1 MSATTVN
8 ALGVTAL
15 WLLVALPAL
24 TGIALGVSGRRA
36 NLVAVPVSLVT
47 AGLTV
52 AAAFV
57 VASFRPSVEVPFLAG
72 APLGL
77 AVDGLSALI
86 VPTVA
91 VITLMVLVFA
101 AAEGTESPARFH
113 GLMLIFAAA
122 VAMTATATTLPTVL
136 FAWEIMGAMSYAL
149 IGFHW
154 REDNRVSAGL
164 TAFITTRL
172 GDLGLYFAAGAAL
185 AGGAGMGL
193 ADLAAAPS
201 PWRHIIAAGI
211 LMAAF
216 GKAAQLPFS
225 FWLSRAMEGPSPVS
239 ALLHSAAMVAMGGYL
254 LLRLAPLLEVTGWA
268 ATTAAWVGALT
279 ALLLGAVA
287 VTQRD
292 LKQLLAASTAAQLGF
307 VVLAAGVGS
316 VAGGTAHLIA
326 HASTKALLF
335 LAAGAWLV
343 ALGTKQL
350 PALRGAARRWPL
362 VGVTFAVGAL
372 SLAGVAPLAL
382 WATKDELL
390 AGALETSPALYVV
403 GLAGAALSAA
413 YAGKALIIVWSHPLA
428 NAEDEYDTER
438 RGTRHVSAWQRVPLT
453 GLAMGAAVLGVLA
466 LPPVGDWVRGVLGA
480 ESDPRPGVLELV
492 GSTLLALLVLG
503 LVAWKRTPRSS
514 WAANWLW
521 LGQTTRVVAVDPV
534 LLLSERLARFDDAVL
549 DRGIHVAARTAA
561 RGARRLGRFD
571 DAVLDRGIHV
581 AARTAARGA
590 RRLGRFDDHGLDAAV
605 TTVAHNTIV
614 TASATSRA
622 DTDGVDAAVAAVA
635 GTVRRFGVIARRPQ
649 TGLVHQ
655 YYAQIAVVLAV
666 AVILLIILPVVR

>member
-1 MSATTVN
+1 MSAAAVS

-15 WLLVALPAL
+15 WLLVSLPAL
-24 TGIALGVSGRRA
+24 AGIALCVTGRRA
-36 NLVAVPVSLVT
+36 NLAAVPVSLGT

-52 AAAFV
+52 AMAFV
-57 VASFRPSVEVPFLAG
+57 VASVRPSVEVPFVAG
-72 APLGL
+72 ARFGL
-77 AVDGLSALI
+77 AVDGLSAVI

-122 VAMTATATTLPTVL
+122 VAVTATATTLPTLL

-149 IGFHW
+149 IGFRW
-154 REDNRVSAGL
+154 REDNRVGAGL
-164 TAFITTRL
+164 TAFITTRF
-172 GDLGLYFAAGAAL
+172 GDLGLYLTAGAAL
-185 AGGAGMGL
+185 AGGAGLGL

-268 ATTAAWVGALT
+268 ATTTAWVGALT

-287 VTQRD
+287 VAQQD

-316 VAGGTAHLIA
+316 VAGGTTHLIA

-335 LAAGAWLV
+335 LAAGAWLA

-362 VGVTFAVGAL
+362 VGVTFAVGGL
-372 SLAGVAPLAL
+372 SLAGIAPLAL
-382 WATKDELL
+382 WATKDQLL

-403 GLAGAALSAA
+403 GLAAAALAAA
-413 YAGKALIIVWSHPLA
+413 YTGKALIIVWSHPLT
-428 NAEDEYDTER
+428 NARDEYDTEQS
-438 RGTRHVSAWQRVPLT
+438 GTRHIGAWERVPLT
-453 GLAMGAAVLGVLA
+453 VLAAGAALLGVLA

-480 ESDPRPGVLELV
+480 ESDPRPGPLELV
-492 GSTLLALLVLG
+492 GSAVLALLVLG
-503 LVAWKRTPRSS
+503 RVAWKRTPQPS
-514 WAANWLW
+514 WAANWLG
-521 LGQTTRVVAVDPV
+521 LERATRVVVVDPV
-534 LLLSERLARFDDAVL
+534 LLVSQRLAHFDDAVL
-549 DRGIHVAARTAA
+549 DRGIHTAARTAL
-561 RGARRLGRFD
+561 RGARRLGW
-571 DAVLDRGIHV
+571 
-581 AARTAARGA
+581 
-590 RRLGRFDDHGLDAAV
+590 FDDHGLDAAV
-605 TTVAHNTIV
+605 TAAARGSIV
-614 TASATSRA
+614 TASAAARA
-622 DTDGVDAAVAAVA
+622 DTDGVDAAVTAIA
-635 GTVRRFGVIARRPQ
+635 GTARRFGMIARRPQ
-649 TGLVHQ
+649 TGLLHQ
-655 YYAQIAVVLAV
+655 YYAQITVVLAV
-666 AVILLIILPVVR
+666 AVILLLVLPVVR

>member
-1 MSATTVN
+1 MSDATVST
-8 ALGVTAL
+8 LGVAAL
-15 WLLVALPAL
+15 WLLVTLPAL
-24 TGIALGVSGRRA
+24 AGIALCLTGRRA
-36 NLVAVPVSLVT
+36 NLVAVPVSLGT
-47 AGLTV
+47 AGFTV

-57 VASFRPSVEVPFLAG
+57 VTSFRPSVEVPFLAG
-72 APLGL
+72 ASFGL

-122 VAMTATATTLPTVL
+122 VAVTATATTLPTLL

-154 REDNRVSAGL
+154 REDHRVGAGL
-164 TAFITTRL
+164 TAFITTRF
-172 GDLGLYFAAGAAL
+172 GDLGLYLAAGAAL
-185 AGGAGMGL
+185 VGGAGLGI

-279 ALLLGAVA
+279 ALVLGAVA
-287 VTQRD
+287 VTQTD

-335 LAAGAWLV
+335 LAAGAWLA

-372 SLAGVAPLAL
+372 SLAGIAPLAL
-382 WATKDELL
+382 WATKDQLL
-390 AGALETSPALYVV
+390 AAALETSTALYIV
-403 GLAGAALSAA
+403 GLAAAALAAA

-428 NAEDEYDTER
+428 NARDEYDTEQ
-438 RGTRHVSAWQRVPLT
+438 RGTRHIGAWERVPLT
-453 GLAMGAAVLGVLA
+453 VLAAGAALLGVLT
-466 LPPVGDWVRGVLGA
+466 LPPVGEWVRGVLGA
-480 ESDPRPGVLELV
+480 ESDPRPGMLELV

-503 LVAWKRTPRSS
+503 LVAWKGAPRSS
-514 WAANWLW
+514 WAANWLG
-521 LGQTTRVVAVDPV
+521 LEQMTRVMVVDPL
-534 LLLSERLARFDDAVL
+534 LLLSKRLARFDDAVL
-549 DRGIHVAARTAA
+549 DRGIHVAAR
-561 RGARRLGRFD
+561 
-571 DAVLDRGIHV
+571 AVML
-581 AARTAARGA
+581 GA

-605 TTVAHNTIV
+605 TAAARGSIV
-614 TASATSRA
+614 TGSAAARA
-622 DTDGVDAAVAAVA
+622 DTDGVDAAVEAIA
-635 GTVRRFGVIARRPQ
+635 GTARRFGVIARRPQ
-649 TGLVHQ
+649 TGQLHQ
-655 YYAQIAVVLAV
+655 YYAQITVVLAV
-666 AVILLIILPVVR
+666 AVILLLVLLLPVMR

>member
-1 MSATTVN
+1 MNDATVST
-8 ALGVTAL
+8 LGVAAL
-15 WLLVALPAL
+15 WLLVTLPAL
-24 TGIALGVSGRRA
+24 AGIALCLTGRRA
-36 NLVAVPVSLVT
+36 NLVAVPVSLGT
-47 AGLTV
+47 AGFTV

-57 VASFRPSVEVPFLAG
+57 IASFRPSVEVPFLAG
-72 APLGL
+72 ASFGL

-122 VAMTATATTLPTVL
+122 VAVTATATTLPTLL

-154 REDNRVSAGL
+154 REDHRVGAGL
-164 TAFITTRL
+164 TAFITTRF
-172 GDLGLYFAAGAAL
+172 GDLGLYLAAGAAL
-185 AGGAGMGL
+185 AGGAGLGI

-201 PWRHIIAAGI
+201 PWRHLIAAGI

-287 VTQRD
+287 VTQTD

-316 VAGGTAHLIA
+316 MAGGTTHLIA

-335 LAAGAWLV
+335 LAAGAWLA

-372 SLAGVAPLAL
+372 SLAGIAPLAL
-382 WATKDELL
+382 WATKDQLL
-390 AGALETSPALYVV
+390 AAALETSTALYVV
-403 GLAGAALSAA
+403 GLAAAALAAA

-428 NAEDEYDTER
+428 NARDEYDTEQ
-438 RGTRHVSAWQRVPLT
+438 RGTRHIGAWKRVPLT
-453 GLAMGAAVLGVLA
+453 VLAAGAALLGVLT

-480 ESDPRPGVLELV
+480 ESEPRPGMLELV

-503 LVAWKRTPRSS
+503 LVAWKGAPRSS
-514 WAANWLW
+514 WAANWLG
-521 LGQTTRVVAVDPV
+521 LEQMTRVMVVDPL
-534 LLLSERLARFDDAVL
+534 LLLSKRLARFDDAVL
-549 DRGIHVAARTAA
+549 DRGIHVAAR
-561 RGARRLGRFD
+561 
-571 DAVLDRGIHV
+571 AVML
-581 AARTAARGA
+581 GA

-605 TTVAHNTIV
+605 TAAARGSIV
-614 TASATSRA
+614 TGSAAARA
-622 DTDGVDAAVAAVA
+622 DTDGVDAAVEAIA
-635 GTVRRFGVIARRPQ
+635 GTARRFGVIARRPQ
-649 TGLVHQ
+649 TGQLHQ
-655 YYAQIAVVLAV
+655 YYAQITVVLAV
-666 AVILLIILPVVR
+666 AVILLLVLLLPVMR